1 MEAEMRPALIAL
13 VTSVRKETRI
23 ILRDRE
29 AFLLLFLMPFVFVL
43 VMSLALQ
50 GSFREHSYGARAKLL
65 VINHDDGAI
74 GEKLAEQ
81 FRSARHF
88 TTEVRTEQV
97 AREEL
102 EAEVRLGHYKFAII
116 IPPKTTEQ
124 AVKRVAQ
131 QLDATVAQVTQQP
144 IAIDLLA
151 DPAVQ
156 ADQRALMMTTLN
168 RALQEVETGILLKQ
182 VGEAGK
188 RLVRARQL
196 FPEIPAVR
204 APDALHTFAEVKD
217 PPHDATTGLRPPT
230 SVQQGAPSWIVL
242 GMFLLVIPLSVTF
255 IRERQLGTLQRLHS
269 LGVSPWVVMVG
280 KIIPYLV
287 VNQIQFGLILLEG
300 MYVLPWLGGDALT
313 LGHTPG
319 ALIVV
324 SLATSATAIGFA
336 FLIAV
341 MARTTEQAHVFAP
354 ASILI
359 LAAIGGVMVPKF
371 VMPVIMQ
378 QIAAVSPLSWA
389 LEALLDVLVRAGGL
403 REAAPEVGG
412 LLLFAGCC
420 FAVVIVR
427 FRRYF
432 RA

>member
-1 MEAEMRPALIAL
+1 MRLALTAL
-13 VTSVRKETRI
+13 GASVRKETRV

-50 GSFREHSYGARAKLL
+50 GSFREHAQGARAKLL
-65 VINHDDGAI
+65 VVNLDDGAI

-81 FRSARHF
+81 FRGVRHF
-88 TTEVRTEQV
+88 TTEVRTEPV
-97 AREEL
+97 ARAQL
-102 EAEVRLGHYKFAII
+102 ESEVRQGRYKFAIV
-116 IPPKTTEQ
+116 IPPKTTDH

-131 QLDATVAQVTQQP
+131 HLDATVPKVTQEP

-151 DPAVQ
+151 DPAVH

-168 RALQEVETGILLKQ
+168 RALQEVETSILLKQ

-188 RLVRARQL
+188 RLVRARQM

-204 APDALHTFAEVKD
+204 APEALNTFAEVRD
-217 PPHDATTGLRPPT
+217 PPRDATVGLRPPT

-269 LGVSPWVVMVG
+269 LGVSPWVVMTG
-280 KIIPYLV
+280 KIVPYLV
-287 VNQIQFGLILLEG
+287 INQIQFGLILLEG
-300 MYVLPWLGGDALT
+300 MFVLPWLGGDALT
-313 LGHTPG
+313 LGDAPG
-319 ALIVV
+319 VLMLV

-341 MARTTEQAHVFAP
+341 VARTTEQAHVFAP

-359 LAAIGGVMVPKF
+359 LAAVGGVMVPKF
-371 VMPVIMQ
+371 VMPVFMQ
-378 QIAAVSPLSWA
+378 EIANYSPFSWA
-389 LEALLDVLVRAGGL
+389 LEGLLDVLVRRGGL
-403 REAAPEVGG
+403 REVALEVGG
-412 LLLFAGCC
+412 LLLFAGAC
-420 FAVVIVR
+420 FLIVIVR
-427 FRRYF
+427 FRDYF

>member
-1 MEAEMRPALIAL
+1 MSPSLTAL
-13 VTSVRKETRI
+13 VASIRKEASV

-50 GSFREHSYGARAKLL
+50 GSFREHAQGARARLL
-65 VINHDDGAI
+65 VVNLDDGAI

-81 FRSARHF
+81 FRGVRHF
-88 TTEVRTEQV
+88 TTEVRTEPV

-102 EAEVRLGHYKFAII
+102 ESDVRRGRYKFAII
-116 IPPKTTEQ
+116 IPPKTTDQ

-131 QLDATVAQVTQQP
+131 HLDATVPAVTQAP
-144 IAIDLLA
+144 VAIDLLA
-151 DPAVQ
+151 DPAVH

-168 RALQEVETGILLKQ
+168 RALQEVETSILLKQ

-204 APDALHTFAEVKD
+204 APEALHTFAEVRD
-217 PPHDATTGLRPPT
+217 PPRDANVGLRPPT

-269 LGVSPWVVMVG
+269 LGVAPWVVMTG

-287 VNQIQFGLILLEG
+287 INQIQFGLILLEG
-300 MYVLPWLGGDALT
+300 MFVLPWFGGDALT
-313 LGHTPG
+313 LGHAPA
-319 ALIVV
+319 ALILV

-341 MARTTEQAHVFAP
+341 VARTTEQAHVFAP

-359 LAAIGGVMVPKF
+359 LAAVGGVMVPKF
-371 VMPVIMQ
+371 VMPMFMQ
-378 QIAAVSPLSWA
+378 QLAAVSPLSWA
-389 LEALLDVLVRAGGL
+389 LEGLLDVLVRSGGL
-403 REAAPEVGG
+403 HEVAPEVGG
-412 LLLFAGCC
+412 LVLFAGAC
-420 FAVVIVR
+420 FLVVIVR
-427 FRRYF
+427 FRSYF
-432 RA
+432 RI

>member
-1 MEAEMRPALIAL
+1 MPPAVTALIS
-13 VTSVRKETRI
+13 SVRKEARV

-50 GSFREHSYGARAKLL
+50 GSFREYSHGARAKLL
-65 VINHDDGAI
+65 VVNLDDGAI
-74 GEKLAEQ
+74 GEKLAEH
-81 FRSARHF
+81 FRGVRHF
-88 TTEVRTEQV
+88 TTEVRTTEV
-97 AREEL
+97 ARSVL
-102 EAEVRLGHYKFAII
+102 EDEVRQGHYKFAIV
-116 IPPKTTEQ
+116 IPLKATDH

-131 QLDATVAQVTQQP
+131 HLDATVPKVTQEP
-144 IAIDLLA
+144 VVIDLLA
-151 DPAVQ
+151 DPAVH

-196 FPEIPAVR
+196 IPEIPAVR
-204 APDALHTFAEVKD
+204 APDALHTFAEVRD
-217 PPHDATTGLRPPT
+217 PPRDATVGLRPPT

-255 IRERQLGTLQRLHS
+255 IRERQLGTLQRLQS
-269 LGVSPWVVMVG
+269 LGVSPWVVMTG
-280 KIIPYLV
+280 KVVPYLV
-287 VNQIQFGLILLEG
+287 INQVQFVLILLEG

-313 LGHTPG
+313 LGHSPG
-319 ALIVV
+319 ALVLV

-341 MARTTEQAHVFAP
+341 VARTTEQAHVFAP

-371 VMPVIMQ
+371 VMPVFMQ
-378 QIAAVSPLSWA
+378 QIAVFSPLSWA
-389 LEALLDVLVRAGGL
+389 LEGLLDVLVRDGQL
-403 REAAPEVGG
+403 RDVAPRIGA
-412 LLLFAGCC
+412 LMLFAAAC
-420 FAVVIVR
+420 FTVVIVR
-427 FRRYF
+427 FRGYF

>member
-1 MEAEMRPALIAL
+1 MGADVHRTLTTLLA
-13 VTSVRKETRI
+13 SVLKETRV

-50 GSFREHSYGARAKLL
+50 GSFREHTYGARAKLL
-65 VINHDDGAI
+65 VVNLDDGAI
-74 GEKLAEQ
+74 GENLAEQ
-81 FRSARHF
+81 FRAAHHF
-88 TTEVRTEQV
+88 ATEVRTEPV
-97 AREEL
+97 AHETL
-102 EAEVRLGHYKFAII
+102 EADVRQGRYKFAIV
-116 IPPKTTEQ
+116 IPRKTTER
-124 AVKRVAQ
+124 AVRRVSQ
-131 QLDATVAQVTQQP
+131 QLDATVREVTEPP

-151 DPAVQ
+151 DPTIH
-156 ADQRALMMTTLN
+156 ADQRALMMNTLN

-188 RLVRARQL
+188 RLVRARQM

-204 APDALHTFAEVKD
+204 APDTLHTFAEVKD
-217 PPHDATTGLRPPT
+217 PPRDATVGLRPPT

-255 IRERQLGTLQRLHS
+255 IRERQLGTLQRLQS
-269 LGVSPWVVMVG
+269 LGVSPWVVMTG
-280 KIIPYLV
+280 KVIPYLV
-287 VNQIQFGLILLEG
+287 INQIQFVLILLEG

-313 LGHTPG
+313 LGHAPG
-319 ALIVV
+319 ALILV

-341 MARTTEQAHVFAP
+341 VARTTEQAHVFAP

-359 LAAIGGVMVPKF
+359 LAAVGGVMVPKF
-371 VMPVIMQ
+371 VMPDFMQ
-378 QIAAVSPLSWA
+378 HFAVASPLSWA
-389 LEALLDVLVRAGGL
+389 LEGLLDVLVREGGIREIAPNIGGL
-403 REAAPEVGG
+403 A
-412 LLLFAGCC
+412 LFAGVC
-420 FAVVIVR
+420 FLIAIVR
-427 FRRYF
+427 FRSFF

>member
-1 MEAEMRPALIAL
+1 MNRALTTLFA
-13 VTSVRKETRI
+13 SVQKETRV

-50 GSFREHSYGARAKLL
+50 GSFREHTYGARAKLL
-65 VINHDDGAI
+65 VVNLDDGPI
-74 GEKLAEQ
+74 GENLAEQ
-81 FRSARHF
+81 FRAAHYF
-88 TTEVRTEQV
+88 TTVVRTEPV
-97 AREEL
+97 AREAL
-102 EAEVRLGHYKFAII
+102 EADVRQGRYKFAIV
-116 IPPKTTEQ
+116 IPPKTTER

-131 QLDATVAQVTQQP
+131 QLDATVREVTEPP

-151 DPAVQ
+151 DPTIH

-188 RLVRARQL
+188 RLVRARQM

-204 APDALHTFAEVKD
+204 APEALHTFAEVKD
-217 PPHDATTGLRPPT
+217 PPRDATAGLRPPT

-255 IRERQLGTLQRLHS
+255 IRERQLGTLQRLQS
-269 LGVSPWVVMVG
+269 FGVSPWVVMTG
-280 KIIPYLV
+280 KVIPYLV
-287 VNQIQFGLILLEG
+287 INQIQFVLILLEG
-300 MYVLPWLGGDALT
+300 MYVLPWFGGDALT
-313 LGHTPG
+313 LGHAPE
-319 ALIVV
+319 ALILV

-341 MARTTEQAHVFAP
+341 IARTTEQAHVFAP

-359 LAAIGGVMVPKF
+359 LAAVGGVMVPKF
-371 VMPVIMQ
+371 VMPDFMQ
-378 QIAAVSPLSWA
+378 AFAVASPLSWA
-389 LEALLDVLVRAGGL
+389 LEGLLDVLVRGGGVREVAANIGGL
-403 REAAPEVGG
+403 A
-412 LLLFAGCC
+412 LFAAAC
-420 FAVVIVR
+420 FLVAIVR
-427 FRRYF
+427 FRRFF
-432 RA
+432 RV